1 MRNPARRLRRIAK
14 EAQGR
19 AFYSQLTE
27 HVSGLPGVESASL
40 GTVVPLGSSGM
51 RRSVKIEG
59 YEPPDGRPPTNFDM
73 LADQRA
79 GSLYVAR
86 FAATLS
92 GFFGGLAL
100 LLASV
105 GIYGVM
111 AYSVSRRTRE

>member
-1 MRNPARRLRRIAK
+1 LTAAVRREVQALDAN
-14 EAQGR
+14 
-19 AFYSQLTE
+19 
-27 HVSGLPGVESASL
+27 LPVYNVR
-40 GTVVPLGSSGM
+40 T
-51 RRSVKIEG
+51 
-59 YEPPDGRPPTNFDM
+59 

-111 AYSVSRRTRE
+111 AAAAHAKSAYAWRSAQAVWTSCGWCSVKACY